1 MLTGLLAAM
10 VVLTGCTRQID
21 GAAAVG
27 PREVDPAYF
36 FAGEIPVYGQSVSPS
51 DVTALAYLR
60 AMRRIDPCGL
70 LNRDALSKIG
80 EIGSVGTLFAL
91 DECDMDIKM
100 PGQSNRRFA
109 SIELTWTRVT
119 GTPVAFRAGQAPVYA
134 AFPGSCEYLLPLEL
148 SRLPGAQPLHKP
160 DQPFLRIGLI
170 AEENCDIAQRLVRAV
185 APRIESSQ
193 LPVRDAVATYPAA
206 LAERDPCQVLSVVG
220 GEVDHWDINRTR
232 PYECDFGIW
241 RNGFPEVVPMQV
253 TLEPQIVDIA
263 TDGRERRDRNGVEI
277 YIDTAYCSAIAFV
290 GAPMQRKLVGG
301 DFVDTGAMVI
311 RPAVVVD
318 SGGQNC
324 DAVADVAVAAAK
336 LYS

>member
-1 MLTGLLAAM
+1 M
-10 VVLTGCTRQID
+10 
-21 GAAAVG
+21 
-27 PREVDPAYF
+27 
-36 FAGEIPVYGQSVSPS
+36 
-51 DVTALAYLR
+51 
-60 AMRRIDPCGL
+60 
-70 LNRDALSKIG
+70 
-80 EIGSVGTLFAL
+80 
-91 DECDMDIKM
+91 
-100 PGQSNRRFA
+100 
-109 SIELTWTRVT
+109 
-119 GTPVAFRAGQAPVYA
+119 
-134 AFPGSCEYLLPLEL
+134 
-148 SRLPGAQPLHKP
+148 
-160 DQPFLRIGLI
+160 
-170 AEENCDIAQRLVRAV
+170 RAV

-301 DFVDTGAMVI
+301 DFVDAGAMVI

-336 LYS
+336 LYA